1 MIKFYIHKAVIKK
14 IKREEGLFNELNEY
28 LHNYKNM
35 LVENDIQIKY
45 IIDDYRHL
53 KLLIVSLH

>member
-14 IKREEGLFNELNEY
+14 IKREKSLFNELNEY

-35 LVENDIQIKY
+35 LVENDIQ
-45 IIDDYRHL
+45 L
-53 KLLIVSLH
+53 K

>member
-45 IIDDYRHL
+45 II
-53 KLLIVSLH
+53 